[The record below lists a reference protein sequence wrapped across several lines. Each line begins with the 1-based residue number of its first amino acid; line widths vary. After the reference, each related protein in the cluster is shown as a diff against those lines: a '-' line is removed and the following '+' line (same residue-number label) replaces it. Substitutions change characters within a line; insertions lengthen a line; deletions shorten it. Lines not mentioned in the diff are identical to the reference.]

1 MAGDY
6 FDFDIAIEGST
17 AGYRARVVDS
27 PAGQAGGQ
35 FDLPFS
41 APELAEFIVAVGP
54 PRLPS
59 RRLVPAESRLGD
71 VEDFG
76 KRLNEA
82 LFAGPVAS
90 AFTLSLD
97 RAASAGKGLRVRL
110 RLSAVPELD
119 SVPWEYLYSPSLL
132 RFLTLSNDT
141 PVVRLLDAAT
151 PARAVAVEP
160 PLRVLAMVSSPS
172 DAPPLDTDREV
183 DLLRATTRDLV
194 DNGLMTL
201 DVLPDATLQSLQRAL
216 IDSYHVFHFIGHGGF
231 DQSIASGVLLLER
244 EDGTGHRVSG
254 NRFGTLLHDAKEL
267 QLAVL
272 NACEG
277 ARTSAHSA
285 FSGVAQTLVQQG
297 LPAVVAMQAEISDR
311 AALAFSHE
319 FYYFLC
325 RGLPIERAMCEVR
338 KAMAVADEASEWGT
352 PVLLR
357 SGTEQPFAF
366 ATSRQVVEPAREDR
380 WESLYAA
387 ARKALATDAHSTA
400 LPILEQL
407 EAEKS
412 SYRDVPEL
420 LEQVRPTAETGAAVD
435 ADAEPEAD
443 ADADADPQGGAAAA
457 ERHPGPTPE
466 VDEPAVLQD
475 ASLQDASLQDAPLQ
489 NRAWRT
495 RHSAWLLA
503 PLLGIGVFT
512 FVGFVYVAL
521 RIRHRKYWTIAGA
534 YVAVTALALV
544 LVGVSSDGDATSTLG
559 GMLLL
564 GLWAGGIVHG
574 LVLNRDYLE
583 WRSRSRP
590 WFVASDPGAPL
601 TAPPRVRSNS
611 AVAALSRPV
620 ETATADVNTA
630 VVDVN
635 TSAIDVNTATAAVL
649 SALPGLDADWA
660 RHILDV
666 RAARHGF
673 SDVDDF
679 AAAVRLYPQQL
690 ARLRD
695 HVTFGP
701 RH

>member
-151 PARAVAVEP
+151 PVRAVAVEP

-172 DAPPLDTDREV
+172 DAPSLDTNREV
-183 DLLRATTRDLV
+183 ELLRATTRDLV

-201 DVLPDATLQSLQRAL
+201 DVLPDATLRSLQRAL
-216 IDSYHVFHFIGHGGF
+216 IETYHVFHFIGHGGF

-244 EDGTGHRVSG
+244 EDGIGHRVSG
-254 NRFGTLLHDAKEL
+254 NRLGTLLHDAKDL

-352 PVLLR
+352 AVLLR

-407 EAEKS
+407 AAEKS
-412 SYRDVPEL
+412 DYRDVPQL
-420 LEQVRPTAETGAAVD
+420 LEQVRPAAETSAA

-443 ADADADPQGGAAAA
+443 PAAEADPQRGAAVS
-457 ERHPGPTPE
+457 ETDPGPTAA
-466 VDEPAVLQD
+466 VDEPADVQYAPLQY
-475 ASLQDASLQDAPLQ
+475 APLQ

-503 PLLGIGVFT
+503 PILGIGVFT
-512 FVGFVYVAL
+512 FVGFLYVAL
-521 RIRHRKYWTIAGA
+521 RIRRRKYWTIAGA
-534 YVAVTALALV
+534 YIAVTALALV
-544 LVGVSSDGDATSTLG
+544 LAGVSSDGDATSTLA

-564 GLWAGGIVHG
+564 GLWGGGIVHG

-583 WRSRSRP
+583 WRSRSRA
-590 WFVASDPGAPL
+590 WFVASDSGTL
-601 TAPPRVRSNS
+601 VTTPPHVGSDS
-611 AVAALSRPV
+611 AVAAPSRPV
-620 ETATADVNTA
+620 ATATVDVNTA
-630 VVDVN
+630 TVDVN
-635 TSAIDVNTATAAVL
+635 TATVDVNTATAAVL

-660 RHILDV
+660 RHILEV
-666 RAARHGF
+666 RAARRGF